1 MAAQPALS
9 QQEMTDAASTPH
21 TMTRRSSR
29 VRARFPILI
38 ASLSPA
44 TPFSL
49 LCETLIVNAHGC
61 ATKVPQPL
69 EIGTPVRLRIVPAPA
84 RRGDSLP
91 RENSREVTGRIVL
104 CQPIAGTQTS
114 WVAGIELDTPGNFWG
129 LSPAPEDWKRWE
141 EPARGIK
148 PDAPA
153 GRPAVELKMPLW
165 PLAAPAAKAAPPSQA
180 DNDELKKQL
189 AAQQEMIVVLEN
201 RVAKSLASLPGLV
214 RQQLAEA
221 HQETLAQ
228 TRQQLSTMLAE
239 SVQEHLPAQTEAMVR
254 LQERLVALESV
265 PETIRQQIADAQQ
278 QTLAHVRQQLGKAVA
293 ESAQQQPSAQAE
305 AVARLQ
311 ERLAALESVPETIR
325 QQIADAQQQTLT
337 HVRQQLGKAVSQP
350 SAQADAVVRLQ
361 ERLAALESVPET
373 IRQQIADAQQQT
385 LTHVRQQL
393 GKAVAESAQQQSSA
407 QAEAVAGLQERLAAL
422 ESVPETIRQQVAETQ
437 QQTLTHVRQQL
448 GKVVAESAQQQSS
461 AQADAVAK
469 LQERLAALE
478 SVPETIR
485 QQIADTQQQTQ
496 IAVREQLDAALAP
509 LRPLQQ
515 EVAALRKSGQ
525 DAAQVRAAVAEQFE
539 QLPWQIQQHA
549 QAAFQGLQ
557 ELARTEL
564 QRIITEFRSQDG
576 QEAARRQAALEA
588 SAQALQKEL
597 TQAREALEST
607 VQGVPQRVQEPITAA
622 VQQALGQA
630 SAEISGQ
637 VARELEALQER
648 GRTLL
653 EDLRGSTEVLRAE
666 REATGAQLEAAAAQR
681 DELQRWLAEQRTAFT
696 QLLDRHR
703 QQLAEYQDASSNEVR
718 QKLEQ
723 FATEL
728 AGRAAATLEEQIKS
742 DIENQAQSAEA
753 DFEQRLG
760 PMLGRASA
768 LREEILF
775 LLDSLQKESA
785 RCQTQ
790 VNAMLEEKDS
800 VDDWRRERTAEF
812 QKLFEE
818 ALLETTGQIRGRL
831 QLAQEMITEPM
842 EKLRDQTVQQ
852 LQEQAA
858 QQARQLR
865 EDTDELTERL
875 RALRRDLESSLREA
889 LRAQA
894 GETAAAFG
902 QEIAQTAQEC
912 VQEWRSAL
920 ASNLESISSSLQQ
933 KLPGAEK

>member
-1 MAAQPALS
+1 
-9 QQEMTDAASTPH
+9 
-21 TMTRRSSR
+21 MTRRSSR

-114 WVAGIELDTPGNFWG
+114 WVAGLELDTPGNFWG

-148 PDAPA
+148 PDAPS

-228 TRQQLSTMLAE
+228 TRQQLGTMLAE

-265 PETIRQQIADAQQ
+265 PETIRQQIADTQQ
-278 QTLAHVRQQLGKAVA
+278 QTLAQARQQLAKAVA

-311 ERLAALESVPETIR
+311 ERLAALESVPET
-325 QQIADAQQQTLT
+325 
-337 HVRQQLGKAVSQP
+337 V
-350 SAQADAVVRLQ
+350 
-361 ERLAALESVPET
+361 
-373 IRQQIADAQQQT
+373 RQQIADAQQQT

-407 QAEAVAGLQERLAAL
+407 QADAVARLQERLAAL
-422 ESVPETIRQQVAETQ
+422 ESVPETIRQQVA
-437 QQTLTHVRQQL
+437 
-448 GKVVAESAQQQSS
+448 
-461 AQADAVAK
+461 
-469 LQERLAALE
+469 
-478 SVPETIR
+478 
-485 QQIADTQQQTQ
+485 DTQQQTE
-496 IAVREQLDAALAP
+496 IAVRGQLDAALAP

>member
-265 PETIRQQIADAQQ
+265 PETIRQQIAD
-278 QTLAHVRQQLGKAVA
+278 
-293 ESAQQQPSAQAE
+293 
-305 AVARLQ
+305 
-311 ERLAALESVPETIR
+311 
-325 QQIADAQQQTLT
+325 
-337 HVRQQLGKAVSQP
+337 
-350 SAQADAVVRLQ
+350 
-361 ERLAALESVPET
+361 
-373 IRQQIADAQQQT
+373 
-385 LTHVRQQL
+385 
-393 GKAVAESAQQQSSA
+393 
-407 QAEAVAGLQERLAAL
+407 
-422 ESVPETIRQQVAETQ
+422 
-437 QQTLTHVRQQL
+437 
-448 GKVVAESAQQQSS
+448 
-461 AQADAVAK
+461 
-469 LQERLAALE
+469 
-478 SVPETIR
+478 
-485 QQIADTQQQTQ
+485 TQQQTQ

-564 QRIITEFRSQDG
+564 QRIITEFRSHDG

-842 EKLRDQTVQQ
+842 EKLRDQTLQQ

-920 ASNLESISSSLQQ
+920 ASNLESISS
-933 KLPGAEK
+933 